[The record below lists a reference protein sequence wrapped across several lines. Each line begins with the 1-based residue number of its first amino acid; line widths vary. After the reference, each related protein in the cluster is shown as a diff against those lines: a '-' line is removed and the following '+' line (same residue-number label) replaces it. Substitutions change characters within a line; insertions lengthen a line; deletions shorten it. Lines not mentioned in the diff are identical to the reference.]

1 MTEKIPIRYCKK
13 SIINYFNHSGSTI
26 FALINLFIYF
36 CIKIKQRYFM
46 LDSKSK
52 ISCKAVQQLIP
63 GISQSTASRYITLCR
78 KQLSLK
84 EHEILTVEMFCKYY
98 GIK

>member
-1 MTEKIPIRYCKK
+1 
-13 SIINYFNHSGSTI
+13 
-26 FALINLFIYF
+26 
-36 CIKIKQRYFM
+36 M

-84 EHEILTVEMFCKYY
+84 EYEILTVEMFCKYY

>member
-1 MTEKIPIRYCKK
+1 
-13 SIINYFNHSGSTI
+13 
-26 FALINLFIYF
+26 
-36 CIKIKQRYFM
+36 M
-46 LDSKSK
+46 LEPNSK

-63 GISQSTASRYITLCR
+63 DISQSTASRYINLCR

>member
-1 MTEKIPIRYCKK
+1 
-13 SIINYFNHSGSTI
+13 
-26 FALINLFIYF
+26 
-36 CIKIKQRYFM
+36 M
-46 LDSKSK
+46 LEPKSK

-78 KQLSLK
+78 KQLYLK
-84 EHEILTVEMFCKYY
+84 EHEILTVEMFCNYY